1 MLKIQKATDSVS
13 FVVSVGEL
21 KNKYLQSLAHKVLK
35 EYLSL
40 VKFLAN
46 LARLLLQLSKFSFVQ
61 VRSFRNQKLKEQLK
75 LKISTEITQKMKN
88 RKDLNSSFNELAM
101 VWAAMEITKMIAII
115 SSIEPA
121 AIEFNAS

>member
-1 MLKIQKATDSVS
+1 LLKIQKATDSVS

-40 VKFLAN
+40 VKFLAS

-75 LKISTEITQKMKN
+75 LKISIEIIQKMKN
-88 RKDLNSSFNELAM
+88 RKDLDTSLNELAM
-101 VWAAMEITKMIAII
+101 V
-115 SSIEPA
+115 
-121 AIEFNAS
+121 